1 LSREYKNPG
10 GQEFFVKI
18 CMQIGRSSF
27 RLTCS
32 LDDTSAFALK
42 SSLAST
48 SLSEGQW
55 STSVGNAAALHWIR
69 ESGGCAINGGGLNL
83 LSAE

>member
-1 LSREYKNPG
+1 
-10 GQEFFVKI
+10 
-18 CMQIGRSSF
+18 MQIGHASF
-27 RLTCS
+27 QLTCS

-48 SLSEGQW
+48 SLSAGQW

-69 ESGGCAINGGGLNL
+69 EVHESGGCAMNGGGLNL
-83 LSAE
+83 LSAEKPWIVLQLTF